1 MLSKMENGGG
11 NRAGMFYQ
19 EALKIEEK
27 IVDARNTSEK
37 AFSAAEVHVERIK
50 SLLKEADFLSD
61 ETKAEIR
68 QFSSEL
74 KSKLSEHVK
83 AHRDVHQ
90 VMSKFGKFIDK
101 NFNDDFSGLTAY
113 FIDRTHKLRS
123 KHNGYSGLSKGS
135 APSSPFSNDDQ
146 AGRSAEELL
155 NLVVIEHLLRQGL
168 DSLATDLMQD
178 FGFTSNEV
186 SLDKFRELSNL
197 VSTIQRGDLDLAKKW
212 LSEHKE
218 QLGGKAAQLEYS
230 LAKLEF
236 LAAMK
241 YQAYNPAAVLHCARQ
256 LVPFSQVYPADF
268 EHLMGSLVFLFVDFE
283 HLMGSLVFLGRNL
296 EGTPY
301 EDLDYCTPGPEPMQ
315 ISPSGSQQNLSRTLS
330 EQEVPKQPS
339 DPAARLIPSN
349 DNPIGQ
355 RNIHAK
361 PDSALA
367 HTADL
372 FRACYCH
379 ELNLSEMDPLCT
391 VFNSGCRLLSRQQ
404 TLQRAISCL
413 SKYSTIDGDTLPVA
427 VELDPVAHQHN
438 IFHCPVIKEITTASN
453 GPVRLSCG
461 HAISRDAFES
471 LPSGDRSKVKC
482 PYCPME
488 TCKTDA
494 LDLIF

>member
-50 SLLKEADFLSD
+50 SLLKEGLGKTRLRSVAGVGWRQR
-61 ETKAEIR
+61 IR
-68 QFSSEL
+68 NE
-74 KSKLSEHVK
+74 
-83 AHRDVHQ
+83 
-90 VMSKFGKFIDK
+90 

-123 KHNGYSGLSKGS
+123 KHNGCSGLSKGS

-268 EHLMGSLVFLFVDFE
+268 EHLMGSLVFL
-283 HLMGSLVFLGRNL
+283 GRNL

-367 HTADL
+367 YTADL

-471 LPSGDRSKVKC
+471 LPSGDRRLGVWAQSIRLRSNPNDRV
-482 PYCPME
+482 PQ
-488 TCKTDA
+488 
-494 LDLIF
+494 II